1 MFSQYEFF
9 PLATR
14 TFVKCSTAECRI
26 GAVAIRLGRKPA
38 VPVVIVSLIFAAES
52 DLPARPVQWVRCR
65 RVCSLSLCS
74 PRAACSSKWRI
85 RDFDARLSRFVKG
98 DTI

>member
-65 RVCSLSLCS
+65 RVCAAYLCAA
-74 PRAACSSKWRI
+74 RARHVAASGEFATSM
-85 RDFDARLSRFVKG
+85 FVFFTLSR
-98 DTI
+98 